1 MCAPSLCSLCVCN
14 VCLCTQL
21 TGGQLVVINAKLV
34 KKQRFH
40 FTTLPGLDVDIIA
53 GLNGLIWVSPH
64 VERAEDGAPLQQQQQ
79 QQQPQQQQGGEVIDS
94 AAAVA
99 AAAAAAQ
106 GPSKQQREAVVRVA
120 GAIRALAAL
129 MLQVYPGSITE
140 AYQVG
145 RGAEGCGWPGGVKMY
160 WLLRTSRAKQEA
172 VGWGQLS
179 WCAGLLSRCLQ

>member
-1 MCAPSLCSLCVCN
+1 MPLRPAYAAFVALCL
-14 VCLCTQL
+14 QL
-21 TGGQLVVINAKLV
+21 TGGQLVAINAKLV

-40 FTTLPGLDVDIIA
+40 FTTLQGLDVDIIA

-64 VERAEDGAPLQQQQQ
+64 VQRLEDGTPAHQQQQQ
-79 QQQPQQQQGGEVIDS
+79 AQSQQQQQAGGGAAEPVDS

-106 GPSKQQREAVVRVA
+106 GPSREQREAVVRVA

-129 MLQVYPGSITE
+129 MLQVYPGSIIE

-145 RGAEGCGWPGGVKMY
+145 
-160 WLLRTSRAKQEA
+160 
-172 VGWGQLS
+172 
-179 WCAGLLSRCLQ
+179 WCC

>member
-1 MCAPSLCSLCVCN
+1 MLFL
-14 VCLCTQL
+14 QL

-40 FTTLPGLDVDIIA
+40 FTTLQGLDVDIIT

-64 VERAEDGAPLQQQQQ
+64 VERMDDGTPIHQQQQQ
-79 QQQPQQQQGGEVIDS
+79 QGDQAVPELVDS

-106 GPSKQQREAVVRVA
+106 GPSKEQREAVVRVA

-129 MLQVYPGSITE
+129 MLQVYPGSIIE
-140 AYQVG
+140 AFQVSSRGHVAVLDAVQTAEARDRVLYMQKG
-145 RGAEGCGWPGGVKMY
+145 RGVCIRSYAACTTLWSP
-160 WLLRTSRAKQEA
+160 A
-172 VGWGQLS
+172 VV
-179 WCAGLLSRCLQ
+179 

>member
-1 MCAPSLCSLCVCN
+1 
-14 VCLCTQL
+14 L

-40 FTTLPGLDVDIIA
+40 FTTLQGYDVDIIA

-79 QQQPQQQQGGEVIDS
+79 QQQQQGGENVDS

-99 AAAAAAQ
+99 AAAVVAQ
-106 GPSKQQREAVVRVA
+106 GPSKQQQEAVVRVA

-129 MLQVYPGSITE
+129 MLQVYPGSIME
-140 AYQVG
+140 ACQV
-145 RGAEGCGWPGGVKMY
+145 RVCVCAWGG
-160 WLLRTSRAKQEA
+160 
-172 VGWGQLS
+172 G
-179 WCAGLLSRCLQ
+179 